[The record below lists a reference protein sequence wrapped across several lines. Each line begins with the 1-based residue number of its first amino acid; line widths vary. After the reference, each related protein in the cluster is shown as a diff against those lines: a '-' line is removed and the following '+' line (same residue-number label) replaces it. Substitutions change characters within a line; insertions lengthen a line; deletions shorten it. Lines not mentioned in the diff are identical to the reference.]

1 MPKSRERQMLRGV
14 GNAATGVSPVGRL
27 ARFSLALLLAIGSA
41 CGNHSGGDAEVIDSG
56 GTDLGGGGPTQALA
70 SVEAFSR
77 TAFPLLRQHCE
88 TCHAGS
94 GPGTPAI
101 AHLDP
106 TTAHAAVVDHQK
118 ANLSNPASS
127 RIVRRLVSDFHYC
140 WGDCVTDGA
149 QMLAAVEA
157 WAAAVA
163 ASGTGGGG
171 GGTQVDSIA
180 SESARLADG
189 VEDVGQARVT
199 DNLIALYDFKELTGS
214 VARDTSGVAP
224 AMDLELTG
232 DAALISA
239 YGIDFEGGRAT
250 ATRAASRKLY
260 DRIAETQNGT
270 QQYAVEAWVAA
281 ANVTQEGPAR
291 IISYSNGSGSS
302 NFILGQVMYNYVF
315 RNRSVNPEVSGN
327 GSPEL
332 QTADADQD
340 LQATLQ
346 HVVMSYDQYR
356 GRRIWV
362 DGRFTDDV
370 DEVEA
375 TRLWNWSGEHALVL
389 GNTTSDDR
397 PWLGQVRLLAIYEYV
412 LSEAQI
418 LQNFAA
424 GVGKRVLLRFDV
436 SRWGGPGAYVEFV
449 ASELDDASYL
459 FCQPTLVAPAA
470 SGLRVAG
477 LRVAVNGVVP
487 ISGQGFVNV
496 DMLVTQTHQQLSR
509 GCSVILK
516 DQGPAADLFSI
527 EFEYLGS
534 FEDPF
539 VPPTPPPL
547 PVPSFDDEPP
557 PVEGVRSF
565 ERIRETMAA
574 LTGVD
579 PNDPEPQATFD
590 ELRQQLPGTSDLRS
604 FSASQQVAISKLALE
619 FCDAMVESPGLRD
632 AFFGPFPFDSP
643 AALAFGSAANRDR
656 VIDALVDRMLGVAVA
671 NQPSRDEVRPILD
684 ELATG
689 LVAGCDAAS
698 CGPERTRNV
707 TKALCSAVL
716 ASAAVS
722 VH

>member
-1 MPKSRERQMLRGV
+1 MRGAERAGGGPRPAGRT
-14 GNAATGVSPVGRL
+14 AAFAL
-27 ARFSLALLLAIGSA
+27 AGLLAVASA
-41 CGNHSGGDAEVIDSG
+41 CGDHSGGDAQVIDSG
-56 GTDLGGGGPTQALA
+56 GTDLGGGGGPTQAAA

-77 TAFPLLRQHCE
+77 TAFPLLRQHCAD
-88 TCHAGS
+88 CHAGS

-106 TTAHAAVVDHQK
+106 ATAHAAVVDHQK
-118 ANLSNPASS
+118 VNLSNPTSS

-140 WGDCVTDGA
+140 WADCVTDGA
-149 QMLAAVEA
+149 QLLAAVEA

-163 ASGTGGGG
+163 ASGGGGGG
-171 GGTQVDSIA
+171 GGTVVDAIA
-180 SESARLADG
+180 SEGARLADG
-189 VEDVGQARVT
+189 VEDVGQARVS
-199 DNLIALYDFKELTGS
+199 DGLIGLWEFKELAGT

-224 AMDLELTG
+224 ALDLELTG
-232 DAALISA
+232 DAALMSS
-239 YGIDFEGGRAT
+239 YGIDFAGGRAT
-250 ATRAASRKLY
+250 GTRAASRKLF
-260 DRIAETQNGT
+260 DRIAETAGGT
-270 QQYAVEAWVAA
+270 QQYAVEAWVAP

-291 IISYSNGSGSS
+291 IVSYSNGSGSS
-302 NFILGQVMYNYVF
+302 NFALGQVLYTYVF

-327 GSPEL
+327 GTPAL
-332 QTADADQD
+332 QTYDGDQD

-346 HVVMSYDQYR
+346 HVVVTYDQYR
-356 GRRIWV
+356 GRRIHV

-375 TRLWNWSGEHALVL
+375 TRLWNWSAEHALVL

-397 PWLGQVRLLAIYEYV
+397 PWLGQIRLLAIYEYV

-424 GVGKRVLLRFDV
+424 SVGKRVLLRLDV
-436 SRWGGPGAYVEFV
+436 SRWAGPGAYLEFV

-477 LRVAVNGVVP
+477 LRVAVNGVAPV
-487 ISGQGFVNV
+487 SGQGFVNV
-496 DMLVTQTHQQLSR
+496 DTLVTQTHQQLSR
-509 GCSVILK
+509 GCSVISK
-516 DQGPAADLFSI
+516 DQGPAADVFTI
-527 EFEYLGS
+527 EFEYLGT

-539 VPPTPPPL
+539 VPPPPPPL
-547 PVPSFDDEPP
+547 PVPTFDGEPP

-565 ERIRETMAA
+565 ERLRETMAS

-579 PNDPEPQATFD
+579 PNDAEPLATYE
-590 ELRQQLPGTSDLRS
+590 ELRQQLPGTFDLRA

-619 FCDAMVESPGLRD
+619 FCDVMVESPALRD
-632 AFFGPFPFDSP
+632 AFFGPFPFDAP
-643 AALAFGSAANRDR
+643 AATAFGSAASRDQ

-671 NQPSRDEVRPILD
+671 SQPTRDEVRPILD
-684 ELATG
+684 GLTSA

-698 CGPERTRNV
+698 CGPDRTRNV
-707 TKALCSAVL
+707 TKALCAAVL

>member
-1 MPKSRERQMLRGV
+1 MTKSGKRETMRGA
-14 GNAATGVSPVGRL
+14 GAG
-27 ARFSLALLLAIGSA
+27 FALVCLLAVGSG
-41 CGNHSGGDAEVIDSG
+41 CGDHSGGAQEVIDSG
-56 GTDLGGGGPTQALA
+56 GTDLGGGGGQTQVLA
-70 SVEAFSR
+70 SVQAFST

-88 TCHAGS
+88 ECHAGT

-118 ANLSNPASS
+118 VNLSNPGSS
-127 RIVRRLVSDFHYC
+127 RLVRRLVSDFHYC

-149 QMLAAVEA
+149 MMQAAIEA
-157 WAAAVA
+157 WAQAVA
-163 ASGTGGGG
+163 ASGAGGGG

-180 SESARLADG
+180 SESRQLSDG

-199 DNLIALYDFKELTGS
+199 DNQIALWEFKELAGT

-224 AMDLELTG
+224 AMDLELSG
-232 DAALISA
+232 DAALLSS

-260 DRIAETQNGT
+260 DRIAETTNGT
-270 QQYAVEAWVAA
+270 QQYAVEAWVAS

-302 NFILGQVMYNYVF
+302 NFMLGQVMYNYAF

-332 QTADADQD
+332 QTYDGDQD

-346 HVVMSYDQYR
+346 HVVFTFDQYR

-362 DGRFTDDV
+362 DGRYTDDV

-375 TRLWNWSGEHALVL
+375 SRLWNWSGEHQLVL

-397 PWLGQVRLLAIYEYV
+397 PWLGQVRLLAVYEYL

-436 SRWGGPGAYVEFV
+436 SRWAGPGAYVEFV
-449 ASELDDASYL
+449 VSELDDASYL
-459 FCQPTLVAPAA
+459 FCQPELFAPNAA
-470 SGLRVAG
+470 GLRVAD
-477 LRVAVNGVVP
+477 LRIAVNGVVP

-496 DMLVTQTHQQLSR
+496 DALVTQTHQQLSR

-516 DQGPAADLFSI
+516 DLGPGGDVFSI

-534 FEDPF
+534 FEDPMA
-539 VPPTPPPL
+539 PPPPPPP

-565 ERIRETMAA
+565 ERIRETMGA

-579 PNDPEPQATFD
+579 PNGGPLTTFD
-590 ELRQQLPGTSDLRS
+590 EIRQALPGTSDLRA
-604 FSASQQVAISKLALE
+604 FSSSQQVAISKLALE
-619 FCDAMVESPGLRD
+619 FCDAMVESAALRN
-632 AFFGPFPFDSP
+632 AFFGSSPPFPFDSP

-656 VIDALVDRMLGVAVA
+656 VIDSLVDRMFGVSVA

-698 CGPERTRNV
+698 CPAERTRNV